1 MGGLKQLD
9 DLVRQAKQLEVALN
23 SRARQAADE
32 LFSDY
37 VKLFRAHMEASGFT
51 VQASQ
56 VNAIAQY
63 GSTNIMMACDFA
75 EEQRTSSIVVR
86 IESPALDDEYS
97 VNVSRIPV

>member
-23 SRARQAADE
+23 SRTRQAADE

-51 VQASQ
+51 V
-56 VNAIAQY
+56 
-63 GSTNIMMACDFA
+63 
-75 EEQRTSSIVVR
+75 
-86 IESPALDDEYS
+86 
-97 VNVSRIPV
+97 